1 MLAAISGEDDLF
13 IEAFESTA
21 DQSALASADTSNLL
35 SVNQLLET
43 VSLHFYSFHYQIGIL
58 YSLILDFDYLTSSSL
73 LLFLVSNPFELV
85 KFCIE
90 TYHPRQ

>member
-43 VSLHFYSFHYQIGIL
+43 VSILFFSFHYQIGIL
-58 YSLILDFDYLTSSSL
+58 YSLILDFDYLYQLFPSTL
-73 LLFLVSNPFELV
+73 LGCKPF
-85 KFCIE
+85 
-90 TYHPRQ
+90 